1 MASLR
6 CEHTDIRLQRKLV
19 YPIRKKRIN
28 KNSKKKRNKEIRDY
42 SLPKSYRVKNG
53 EPILVFLSYPVR
65 QNKNKRKYK

>member
-53 EPILVFLSYPVR
+53 EPILVFLFYPVR
-65 QNKNKRKYK
+65 QNKSKRKYK